1 MTDKPGRTSV
11 VQMSIKVEQGTK
23 SISQAPYRIPDRL
36 KAGVQTEVNTLL
48 ADGIIE
54 ESDSSCRC
62 SPCVTLIADGI
73 IEESDSSCRCSPC
86 VTLIARFGCALT
98 INVSTRLLHSSNTLY
113 KPLREGCVLSKMD
126 LSKGFYQVALKKD

>member
-48 ADGIIE
+48 
-54 ESDSSCRC
+54 
-62 SPCVTLIADGI
+62 ADGI